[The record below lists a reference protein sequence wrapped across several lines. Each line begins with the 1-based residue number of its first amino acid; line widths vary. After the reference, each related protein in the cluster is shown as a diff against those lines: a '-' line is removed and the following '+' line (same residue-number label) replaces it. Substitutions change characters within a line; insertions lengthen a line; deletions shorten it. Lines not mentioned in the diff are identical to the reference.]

1 MTSLGLF
8 PELLEQGA
16 ETQWCLRLC
25 PVPPT
30 DFQPCS
36 ITKRRQLLL
45 IGEEKLEGGRGGR
58 SWGRGT
64 PRSMLGLGLSGR
76 IATGRGEQAYI
87 LIQALLKLA
96 FGVVGE
102 GNIISVHLTL
112 TCPGARL

>member
-1 MTSLGLF
+1 
-8 PELLEQGA
+8 
-16 ETQWCLRLC
+16 
-25 PVPPT
+25 
-30 DFQPCS
+30 
-36 ITKRRQLLL
+36 
-45 IGEEKLEGGRGGR
+45 
-58 SWGRGT
+58 
-64 PRSMLGLGLSGR
+64 MLGLGLSGR

>member
-8 PELLEQGA
+8 PELLKQGA
-16 ETQWCLRLC
+16 ETQGCLRLC

-36 ITKRRQLLL
+36 RTKRRRLLL
-45 IGEEKLEGGRGGR
+45 TGEEKLEGGGGSR
-58 SWGRGT
+58 HWGRGT
-64 PRSMLGLGLSGR
+64 PRSMLDLGLSGR

-112 TCPGARL
+112 TFHGS